1 MKRSMLGLLK
11 SIVDR
16 LEKKTKYKSESNEFK
31 KDEPTYFLAD
41 IDKNINILQS
51 FLCESDD
58 IVFRTFQI
66 TTLPGIKA
74 AVVFIESLV
83 DTSELESSVL
93 SPLTLGIGEKSLEER
108 KALSSDTAALIEKNL
123 ININISFYQ
132 QAEMAIDEIL
142 KGNGI
147 LLINGFPKAIS
158 IDISKIIGKKHAEPK
173 TEKVVKGPQQGFVED
188 IATNIA
194 IIRRRI
200 KSPHLAIKALQL
212 GRVSKSEVKVLYLD
226 NIADLSIVE
235 ELFRRLK
242 RIDVDG
248 IMGSSMIEEYI
259 TDSPVNLFPTTY
271 YTERPDRVQ
280 AMLLDGRVAI
290 VYDGTPFVIVIPAIV
305 SDFFTTPEDYY
316 QNYYFSTFNRLLGYF
331 GALILTFLPS
341 IYIAFTTFHQEMI
354 PTRLALS
361 LAGTKAG
368 VPYPAFVEALI
379 MEFSFEAL
387 REAGIRL
394 PIHMGQAVSIV
405 GALIIGQAAVE
416 AGLVSPTVVIIVAI
430 TAIFSFT
437 MPYNNFSLSLRLIR
451 FINMALA
458 ATLGIYG
465 IMTGALII
473 ALSLTSLRSFG
484 VPFMVPFAPL
494 SLQDMKDWVLRF
506 PDWSITKRSPHI
518 VNNNIT
524 KKAKNLKPSPSGN
537 ERKKEL

>member
-1 MKRSMLGLLK
+1 M
-11 SIVDR
+11 
-16 LEKKTKYKSESNEFK
+16 
-31 KDEPTYFLAD
+31 
-41 IDKNINILQS
+41 DKNINILQS

-66 TTLPGIKA
+66 TTLPSIKA

-108 KALSSDTAALIEKNL
+108 KVLSSDTAALIEKNL

-465 IMTGALII
+465 IMTSALII

>member
-1 MKRSMLGLLK
+1 MKQSMLGLLK

-66 TTLPGIKA
+66 TTLPSIKA

-108 KALSSDTAALIEKNL
+108 KVLSSDTAALIEKNL

-465 IMTGALII
+465 IMTSALII